1 MFLKVIASEKCSLNP
16 EYKSSWTNEKF
27 NFNYFQGIV
36 KSGWKRRGFVE
47 KISFSKNMWWLWG
60 IFQKWSFRATWKR
73 LDLRGSQCTCVG

>member
-1 MFLKVIASEKCSLNP
+1 MFLKVIASEKCSLNA

-47 KISFSKNMWWLWG
+47 KISFSKNMW
-60 IFQKWSFRATWKR
+60 
-73 LDLRGSQCTCVG
+73 